1 MSTVQPGPDGEAV
14 MAVGTEAEP
23 AEPRLLPCAGGYR
36 LVGLLVAFS
45 AAVELRD
52 ADADFFFLFCLLFCP
67 FPPFSPSVP
76 SVVPL
81 LYVLSTSSSSS
92 APPALS
98 LHLHPPPP
106 PPPPLVEQLERIEE
120 GLDQI
125 NSDMK
130 EAEKNLTDLGKCC
143 GLCTCDK

>member
-67 FPPFSPSVP
+67 FPPFRPLSLLLFRSCTFYPP
-76 SVVPL
+76 HPLPPL
-81 LYVLSTSSSSS
+81 LLLFLSISTPHPAASSSRR
-92 APPALS
+92 AAGA
-98 LHLHPPPP
+98 H
-106 PPPPLVEQLERIEE
+106 
-120 GLDQI
+120 
-125 NSDMK
+125 
-130 EAEKNLTDLGKCC
+130 
-143 GLCTCDK
+143 